1 MNNFSIS
8 KQFDRIISIEMFE
21 HMKNYQILLQRIS
34 HWLKP
39 HGKLFVHIFT
49 HHTFAYN
56 FIPKSPSDWMANHF
70 FTNGTM
76 PSDDLLLYFQ
86 NYLNVTN
93 HWRVDGRNYGE
104 SAECWLRNL
113 DKNIQEVK
121 IIFEQTYG
129 KENVNT
135 WFIRWRVFFIAVAE
149 MFNYNNGQ
157 EWFVSHYL
165 FEKQTLAKL

>member
-56 FIPKSPSDWMANHF
+56 FIPKSPSDWMAKHF

-86 NYLNVTN
+86 NHLNVTN